1 MATAVTLHL
10 LAAVIWVGGM
20 FFAVYVMRLAAAPM
34 EPPERVALWGRG
46 FQKFFPWVWIA
57 VLLLPATGYYM
68 VFAGYSGFKDLP
80 LPYHV
85 MHGLGWLM
93 IALYLHLWFAPYARF
108 KKALAENNVPEAG
121 NNLNQIRIIVT
132 TNLWL
137 GLVNVALGV
146 LGRYL
151 G

>member
-68 VFAGYSGFKDLP
+68 VFTGYSGFKDLP

-93 IALYLHLWFAPYARF
+93 IALYLHLWFAPYARL

-137 GLVNVALGV
+137 GLLNVALGV